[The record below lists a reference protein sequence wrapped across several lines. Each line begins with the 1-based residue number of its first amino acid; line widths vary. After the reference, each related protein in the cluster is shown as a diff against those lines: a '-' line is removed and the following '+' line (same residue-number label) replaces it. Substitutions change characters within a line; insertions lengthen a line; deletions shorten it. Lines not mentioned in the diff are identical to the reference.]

1 MQWLVVSVRLAAEPS
16 RHRVAVWR
24 ELRKTGAVSLG
35 QGSWAV
41 PDVPGVAPGMAKA
54 RELAARGDGQLVV
67 LQGTGRDAA
76 DAALLRN
83 AFTAQRDDEWT
94 EFIADCGKFDA
105 EIDREIAKQKLT
117 MAELEEEEAWIG
129 CGAGIAISP
138 SVASSEHRRPPP
150 ATSGSRTASTVDGI
164 HRAGLP
170 GAASVL
176 NQCSARLGRGTSTR
190 STDWST
196 PSSMA
201 RRPDD
206 RGGEPWI

>member
-67 LQGTGRDAA
+67 LQGIGSDAA
-76 DAALLRN
+76 DEAWLRN
-83 AFTAQRDDEWT
+83 AFTAQRDEEWT

-117 MAELEEEEAWIG
+117 MAELEEEEQSLDRLRRWHRDLTVRDVF
-129 CGAGIAISP
+129 GAPLA
-138 SVASSEHRRPPP
+138 
-150 ATSGSRTASTVDGI
+150 ATGDE
-164 HRAGLP
+164 
-170 GAASVL
+170 
-176 NQCSARLGRGTSTR
+176 RL
-190 STDWST
+190 
-196 PSSMA
+196 A
-201 RRPDD
+201 HCAD
-206 RGGEPWI
+206 RLTEFTEQVFQALHQF